1 VTRLRERNADLE
13 DRARRHTARIEEL
26 EDAEA
31 MLRRRIRVLE
41 VELRAQAA
49 IIRRRNGQVAVL
61 GEGVRRLLLA
71 YCALARIRPEY
82 APAPRVVDTGTPGVK
97 VSR

>member
-1 VTRLRERNADLE
+1 VTRLRDRNADLE

-26 EDAEA
+26 EDTEA

-71 YCALARIRPEY
+71 YCALARIRPAY
-82 APAPRVVDTGTPGVK
+82 APPPRVVDTGTPGVE